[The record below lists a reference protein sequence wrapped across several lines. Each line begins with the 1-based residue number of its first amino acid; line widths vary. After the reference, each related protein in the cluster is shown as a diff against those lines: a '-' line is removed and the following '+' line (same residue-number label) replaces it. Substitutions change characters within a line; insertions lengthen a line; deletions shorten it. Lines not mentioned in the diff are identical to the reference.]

1 MTEDKEYLDKILND
15 VAEII
20 EEASQATFAEAEEI
34 TEQLEELQSNMVE
47 VLTTL
52 RTDDDS

>member
-34 TEQLEELQSNMVE
+34 TEQLEELQSNMIE

-52 RTDDDS
+52 CTDDDS